1 MNRIQKPY
9 PALCNR
15 LSIGSL
21 VESGIAVTRPTVQSR
36 VRYDETRRE
45 DFGGDSTRWP
55 TTDDPVLVV
64 RNVDDH
70 KQVGYMQDHRELHLV
85 RAHLFSVSYA
95 LFVRL
100 AKHLS
105 SRQHPKSIV

>member
-21 VESGIAVTRPTVQSR
+21 VKSVIAVTRPTVQSR
-36 VRYDETRRE
+36 VRYDDETRRE

-70 KQVGYMQDHRELHLV
+70 KQVGYMQDHRETSSRARAPFLHLV
-85 RAHLFSVSYA
+85 RV
-95 LFVRL
+95 VCP
-100 AKHLS
+100 S
-105 SRQHPKSIV
+105 SKTSFISPAS